1 MAPMFPLQ
9 TEKAHNVEVI
19 LSEAPGHYSREA
31 AQLADPIT
39 VRPGQPLT
47 LSSVAT
53 TDHPAIYALATA
65 GANCHAIA
73 LYGGS
78 SSSGSDLR
86 ISCLQRACEV
96 NGKLIDW
103 GTISAAEQVIGIAT
117 LLTKGIVV
125 RQ

>member
-19 LSEAPGHYSREA
+19 LSEAQGHFSREA
-31 AQLADPIT
+31 AQLADPVT

-53 TDHPAIYALATA
+53 TDRPAIYTLAVNGA
-65 GANCHAIA
+65 GCHAIA

-86 ISCLQRACEV
+86 IACLARACEV

-103 GTISAAEQVIGIAT
+103 GTLSGAEQVTGIAT